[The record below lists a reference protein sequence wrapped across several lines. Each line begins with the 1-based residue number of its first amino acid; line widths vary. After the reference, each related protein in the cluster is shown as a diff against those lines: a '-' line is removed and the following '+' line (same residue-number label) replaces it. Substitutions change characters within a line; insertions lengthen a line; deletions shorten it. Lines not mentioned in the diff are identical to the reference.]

1 MGLDA
6 VSCSCYGTG
15 KKLRM
20 KLTDTDE
27 TLSGDCV
34 VNIVNS
40 SMT

>member
-1 MGLDA
+1 M
-6 VSCSCYGTG
+6 SCSCYGTG